1 MAEDE
6 RLHRTWLHS
15 DRYVPSRF
23 VRPALRFTEIEA
35 AGGVVLLLAAI
46 AAVIWANSPWSASY
60 FSFWDIHI
68 DINLGAFHFSESLKH
83 FVNDGL
89 MAIFF
94 FIVGMEIKRELVK
107 GELRDP
113 RQAALPALAAVGG
126 MVVPALVYVAFT
138 LNSGGEAVQGWGVP
152 MATDIAFSLGV
163 LSLLGSRISVGAK
176 LFLLA
181 LAIADDIGAIA
192 VIAIFYT
199 DQLSMGWLL
208 TAIGG
213 LVAVRV
219 ASLVGIR
226 SMIVYSAIGTFVWFA
241 VLESGVHATLAGVAL
256 GLLTPAY
263 ALYSD
268 EDYRRRVSWIV
279 QGYERD
285 AASPDAPDRID
296 QQATDLV
303 KIARESVSPLDRI
316 VHALHPWSSFV
327 IVPLFA
333 LANAGVSF
341 AGVDLGEAVTHPVS
355 LGVALGLFAGKAF
368 GITGMTWLAV
378 KLKLGK
384 LPPRTSWRDIL
395 GLATL
400 AGIGFTVALFIAE
413 LAFTDELI
421 TDRAKIGIFVGSTLA
436 GVVGYLLLRTSE
448 EAPVASTPVTDP
460 ELVEAQA

>member
-6 RLHRTWLHS
+6 QLHRTWLHS

-35 AGGVVLLLAAI
+35 AGGIVLLLAAV
-46 AAVIWANSPWSASY
+46 AAVIWANSPWAASY
-60 FSFWDIHI
+60 TALWDIHLEI
-68 DINLGAFHFSESLKH
+68 SFGAFHFDESLH
-83 FVNDGL
+83 ELVNDGL
-89 MAIFF
+89 MTIFF

-113 RQAALPALAAVGG
+113 RAAALPALAAVGG
-126 MVVPALVYVAFT
+126 MVVPAAIYVAFT
-138 LNSGGEAVQGWGVP
+138 LNSGAVHGWGVP

-199 DQLSMGWLL
+199 DELSMGWLL
-208 TAIGG
+208 VGIAG
-213 LVAVRV
+213 LAAVRV

-226 SMIVYSAIGTFVWFA
+226 SLLVYVGLGVFVWFA

-263 ALYSD
+263 ALYADD
-268 EDYRRRVSWIV
+268 EYQRRVRWIF
-279 QGYERD
+279 QGYDRD
-285 AASPDAPDRID
+285 AASPDAHDRID
-296 QQATDLV
+296 KQASDLAT
-303 KIARESVSPLDRI
+303 ISLESVSPLDRI

-341 AGVDLGEAVTHPVS
+341 KGVDLGEAVTHPVS
-355 LGVALGLFAGKAF
+355 LGVAFGLFFGKAI

-378 KLKLGK
+378 KLNLGT
-384 LPPRTSWRDIL
+384 LPPRTTWRDIV

-421 TDRAKIGIFVGSTLA
+421 TDRAKIGIFVGSLLS

-448 EAPVASTPVTDP
+448 PAPSSPPPQANPD
-460 ELVEAQA
+460 LVEAQS